1 MDDKLNVEEGGLGIN
16 IEPKEKVEIEDTLE
30 VQKAIEEL
38 NKKAEELPEDEE
50 EKELTD
56 EEKKELYIKQL
67 KDARK
72 QFYPIKHDGN
82 ITTNQFG
89 TKFKQH
95 RKRKN
100 TLTKQSRR
108 ANRRK

>member
-1 MDDKLNVEEGGLGIN
+1 MDEKQNVEKGGLGIN
-16 IEPKEKVEIEDTLE
+16 IEPKEEEITADTLE

-38 NKKAEELPEDEE
+38 NKKADELPEDKE

-72 QFYPIKHDGN
+72 SFYPIKQDGN
-82 ITTNQFG
+82 VTTNQFG

-95 RKRKN
+95 RKRKHS
-100 TLTKQSRR
+100 LTKSSRR